1 MQSREEQLEYINQV
15 NTFQYEE
22 DDTEF
27 AEPTTIDEI
36 IETSSED
43 EDSDLEVPVKKK
55 KTEE

>member
-1 MQSREEQLEYINQV
+1 LQSREEQLEYINQV